1 MATTQSKD
9 ACDLLD
15 DDHKAVK
22 KMFQAYGDLVEPPGS
37 TKKPALDK
45 KRELAN
51 KICFELTVHTKL
63 EEEIFYPPVRKAIKD
78 ELLMNEAVVEH
89 EGAKALIAQIQS
101 MDPADAMFDARVT
114 VLGEYVDHHVKEERT
129 EMFPKARAS
138 KVDLVKMRDA
148 LQARRVELIADLGSP
163 A

>member
-1 MATTQSKD
+1 M
-9 ACDLLD
+9 
-15 DDHKAVK
+15 
-22 KMFQAYGDLVEPPGS
+22 
-37 TKKPALDK
+37 
-45 KRELAN
+45 
-51 KICFELTVHTKL
+51 TVHTKL

-78 ELLMNEAVVEH
+78 DLLMNEAEVEH
-89 EGAKALIAQIQS
+89 EGAKGLIAQIQN

-138 KVDLVKMRDA
+138 KVDLVKMRVA
-148 LQARRVELIADLGSP
+148 LQARRVELTEDSGAL

>member
-1 MATTQSKD
+1 MATSQPKD

-22 KMFQAYGDLVEPPGS
+22 KLFKAYAALVELPGS
-37 TKKPALDK
+37 KKKPTHDK
-45 KRELAN
+45 KRELAS
-51 KICFELTVHTKL
+51 KICFELTVHAQL

-78 ELLMNEAVVEH
+78 DSLMNEAEVEH
-89 EGAKALIAQIQS
+89 EGAKILIAQIQS
-101 MDPADAMFDARVT
+101 MNPADAMFDAKVT

-148 LQARRVELIADLGSP
+148 LQARRVELTADSGVP

>member
-1 MATTQSKD
+1 MATPQPKD

-15 DDHKAVK
+15 DEHKAVK
-22 KMFQAYGDLVEPPGS
+22 KMFKAYAELAEQPGS
-37 TKKPALDK
+37 TKKAALDK

-51 KICFELTVHTKL
+51 KICFELTVHTQL
-63 EEEIFYPPVRKAIKD
+63 EEEIFYPPVRKAVRD
-78 ELLMNEAVVEH
+78 DLLMNEAKVEH
-89 EGAKALIAQIQS
+89 EGAKALIEQIQS

-114 VLGEYVDHHVKEERT
+114 VLGEYVDHHVKEEHT

-148 LQARRVELIADLGSP
+148 LQARRVELTAESESL

>member
-1 MATTQSKD
+1 M
-9 ACDLLD
+9 
-15 DDHKAVK
+15 
-22 KMFQAYGDLVEPPGS
+22 Y
-37 TKKPALDK
+37 
-45 KRELAN
+45 
-51 KICFELTVHTKL
+51 TKL
-63 EEEIFYPPVRKAIKD
+63 EEEVFYPPVRKAIKD
-78 ELLMNEAVVEH
+78 ELLMNEAKVEH

-114 VLGEYVDHHVKEERT
+114 VLGEYIDHHVKEERT

-148 LQARRVELIADLGSP
+148 LQARRVELTAVSSSL